1 MAAPGREVIHF
12 KYHNV
17 TTETEMLTAGSKS
30 GHRKVTRQRKEI
42 FPGYEKIV
50 LERSKMAE
58 GQLEEAEEDGS
69 GSSGDG
75 DADDNPVGR
84 NPSQV
89 NQVYN
94 VYYILGNTGDRAS
107 SRAAIPA
114 FTGHY
119 LHSKAV

>member
-1 MAAPGREVIHF
+1 
-12 KYHNV
+12 
-17 TTETEMLTAGSKS
+17 MLTAGSKS

-58 GQLEEAEEDGS
+58 GQLEETEEDGS

-84 NPSQV
+84 HPSQV

>member
-1 MAAPGREVIHF
+1 
-12 KYHNV
+12 
-17 TTETEMLTAGSKS
+17 MLTAGSKS

-114 FTGHY
+114 FTGHH

>member
-1 MAAPGREVIHF
+1 
-12 KYHNV
+12 
-17 TTETEMLTAGSKS
+17 
-30 GHRKVTRQRKEI
+30 
-42 FPGYEKIV
+42 
-50 LERSKMAE
+50 MAE

-75 DADDNPVGR
+75 DAEDNPVRR

-94 VYYILGNTGDRAS
+94 VYYILGNTGDRA
-107 SRAAIPA
+107 AIPA

-119 LHSKAV
+119 FPSKAVQPRASCVGPGRR

>member
-1 MAAPGREVIHF
+1 
-12 KYHNV
+12 
-17 TTETEMLTAGSKS
+17 MLTAGSKS

-58 GQLEEAEEDGS
+58 GQLEEAVEDGS

-75 DADDNPVGR
+75 DAEDNPVRR
-84 NPSQV
+84 NPSR
-89 NQVYN
+89 VYN
-94 VYYILGNTGDRAS
+94 VYYILGNTGHRAS

-114 FTGHY
+114 FTGHC

>member
-1 MAAPGREVIHF
+1 
-12 KYHNV
+12 
-17 TTETEMLTAGSKS
+17 MLTAGSKS
-30 GHRKVTRQRKEI
+30 GHKKVTRQRKEI

-50 LERSKMAE
+50 LERSMMPE

-75 DADDNPVGR
+75 DAEDDPVRR

-89 NQVYN
+89 YQVYN
-94 VYYILGNTGDRAS
+94 VYYILGSTGDRA
-107 SRAAIPA
+107 AISA

-119 LHSKAV
+119 FHSKAV

>member
-75 DADDNPVGR
+75 DAEDNPVRR

-89 NQVYN
+89 NQVYTQLSTAI
-94 VYYILGNTGDRAS
+94 ILIACLSQD
-107 SRAAIPA
+107 
-114 FTGHY
+114 
-119 LHSKAV
+119 V